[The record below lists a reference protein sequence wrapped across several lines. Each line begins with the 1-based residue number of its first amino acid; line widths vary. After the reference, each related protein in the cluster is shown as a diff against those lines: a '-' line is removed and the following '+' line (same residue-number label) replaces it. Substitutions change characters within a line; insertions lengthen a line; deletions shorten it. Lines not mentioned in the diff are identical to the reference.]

1 MKEINKFF
9 YKITFLIFFVF
20 SAQAESKV
28 LSIGN
33 SEAKVTIKVFSSLT
47 CPHCANFH
55 SNIYEML
62 KKDYIDRG
70 LVKFEHHAFPLDLA
84 ALNAEII
91 VRCQDNNNK
100 KFELLTEIYKK
111 QTTWAVGSDIK
122 KINELIK
129 KIGVNFNLSNEKMDT
144 CLEND
149 TVQDEILEQRIEAQ
163 KEYKIESTPT
173 IIINE
178 KKYSGKINY
187 KEFKKNIDKKL
198 SMNFKQ
204 LEITGFKSFSEKTT
218 FFIEKGLTGIVG
230 PNGCG
235 KSNIVESLRW
245 CMGENSAKSMRGSGM
260 EDVIFSGTSNRPSKN
275 ISEVSLL
282 LDNQNKEGPAQY
294 EEFDEISIKRKIE
307 KDKGSKYYINDKE
320 VRARDVQTF
329 FADLS
334 TGAHSPSLISQGRIG
349 QLVTAKPI
357 ERKSILEEAAGISG
371 IHARRQEAETRLNAA
386 ENNLKRADELKK
398 QQQKQLDN
406 LKKQAEEATR
416 YKEISGEIKQIEAGL
431 YFLKISE
438 IEKDKKQ
445 ILEKLSELDDEIS
458 AISIDFNHN
467 NTLLEE
473 ENKKLSPLRD
483 KKMESAA
490 KLQKLNLDMENLVEE
505 ESRVKSLQD
514 KLEKSIKTIES
525 DLERERSISLDAD
538 LNEKRLSEEKDAL
551 LKTEN
556 ELLTVETNSTK
567 ELKESKN
574 LLDGL
579 QSQLDSMLDQIEKD
593 IDEDK
598 KLLKETFR
606 ELKQLV
612 KKITSSQEEYAEKY
626 GKDRSIQSDSIKRK
640 ERIKNI
646 DVELKNWRNL
656 KSNSEKMNSELSNRK
671 NKLFLELNDNQKNPE
686 RIATSKGQNLQNLE
700 NTKKRNEE
708 IENELIAAEKKY
720 NLINQNLKE
729 IQIKLSDLK
738 ENKARNEA
746 TVEGIENR
754 KKDLLHS
761 VKNEL
766 NINDEAS
773 LLPQSD
779 LNNISPNDLPTL
791 EEQSQKVEKAKK
803 KRESLG
809 SVNLRADEETKK
821 YETEIKKM
829 EDDRADL
836 FSAIVKL
843 KSSIDEL
850 NQKGRERLLEA
861 FTKVNRKFNEVYTKL
876 FNGGTAKIELVD
888 SDDPLEAGLEMYVSP
903 PGKRLQSISLL
914 SGGEQALTAMSLV
927 FAVFLVNPSPICV
940 LDEVDAPL
948 DDANVTR
955 FCSLLDELTKI
966 TKTKFIIITHH
977 ALTMSRMHRL
987 YGVTMAEQGVSQL
1000 VSVDLQKAEEL
1011 VA

>member
-1 MKEINKFF
+1 MK
-9 YKITFLIFFVF
+9 
-20 SAQAESKV
+20 
-28 LSIGN
+28 
-33 SEAKVTIKVFSSLT
+33 
-47 CPHCANFH
+47 
-55 SNIYEML
+55 
-62 KKDYIDRG
+62 
-70 LVKFEHHAFPLDLA
+70 
-84 ALNAEII
+84 
-91 VRCQDNNNK
+91 
-100 KFELLTEIYKK
+100 
-111 QTTWAVGSDIK
+111 
-122 KINELIK
+122 
-129 KIGVNFNLSNEKMDT
+129 
-144 CLEND
+144 
-149 TVQDEILEQRIEAQ
+149 
-163 KEYKIESTPT
+163 
-173 IIINE
+173 
-178 KKYSGKINY
+178 
-187 KEFKKNIDKKL
+187 FKKLD
-198 SMNFKQ
+198 
-204 LEITGFKSFSEKTT
+204 ITGFKSFSEKTT
-218 FFIEKGLTGIVG
+218 FLIEDGLTGIVG

-260 EDVIFSGTSNRPSKN
+260 EDIIFSGTSNRASKN
-275 ISEVSLL
+275 ISEVVLL
-282 LDNQNKEGPAQY
+282 MDNQNKEGPSQFK
-294 EEFDEISIKRKIE
+294 EFDEVTVKRKIE

-320 VRARDVQTF
+320 VRARDVQTL

-349 QLVTAKPI
+349 QLVTSKPI

-371 IHARRQEAETRLNAA
+371 IHTRRQEAETRLNAA

-416 YKEISGEIKQIEAGL
+416 YKEISLEIKRVEAGL
-431 YFLKISE
+431 YYLKINE
-438 IEKDKKQ
+438 IEKDKKL
-445 ILEKLSELDDEIS
+445 IFEKLSELEDEIS
-458 AISIDFNHN
+458 AINIDLNHN

-483 KKMESAA
+483 KKMESVAS
-490 KLQKLNLDMENLVEE
+490 LQKLNLDMTGLIEE
-505 ESRVKSLQD
+505 EARVKSLQE

-525 DLERERSISLDAD
+525 DLEREKSISLDAD
-538 LNEKRLSEEKDAL
+538 LNEKRISKEKEEL

-556 ELLTVETNSTK
+556 ELVKVESSSSN
-567 ELKESKN
+567 ELKESKSK
-574 LLDGL
+574 LDDL
-579 QSQLDSMLDQIEKD
+579 QSELNKILDKIERD
-593 IDEDK
+593 IDENRKLTK
-598 KLLKETFR
+598 KVFGELKEI
-606 ELKQLV
+606 V
-612 KKITSSQEEYAEKY
+612 KKITSSQEDYAEKY
-626 GKDRSIQSDSIKRK
+626 GKDKSIQSDSIKRK

-646 DVELKNWRNL
+646 DVELENWRNL
-656 KSNSEKMNSELSNRK
+656 KSNSEKMISELTNRK
-671 NKLFLELNDNQKNPE
+671 DKIQIEINENKKNPE

-708 IENELIAAEKKY
+708 IENDLIKAEKKY
-720 NLINQNLKE
+720 NSINQNIKE
-729 IQIKLSDLK
+729 IQKKLSELK

-746 TVEGIENR
+746 TIEGIENR
-754 KKDLLHS
+754 KKDLLYS
-761 VKNEL
+761 VKSEL
-766 NINDEAS
+766 NIQNENEI
-773 LLPQSD
+773 LPQSD
-779 LNNISPNDLPTL
+779 LSQISPDNLPSL
-791 EEQSQKVEKAKK
+791 EEQSKKSEKIKK
-803 KRESLG
+803 QRESLG

-821 YETEIKKM
+821 YESEIKKM

-836 FSAIVKL
+836 YSAIVKL
-843 KSSIDEL
+843 KTSIDEL

-903 PGKRLQSISLL
+903 PGKRLQSITLL
-914 SGGEQALTAMSLV
+914 SGGEQALTALSLV

-1000 VSVDLQKAEEL
+1000 VSVDLQRAEEL

>member
-1 MKEINKFF
+1 
-9 YKITFLIFFVF
+9 
-20 SAQAESKV
+20 
-28 LSIGN
+28 
-33 SEAKVTIKVFSSLT
+33 
-47 CPHCANFH
+47 
-55 SNIYEML
+55 
-62 KKDYIDRG
+62 
-70 LVKFEHHAFPLDLA
+70 
-84 ALNAEII
+84 
-91 VRCQDNNNK
+91 
-100 KFELLTEIYKK
+100 
-111 QTTWAVGSDIK
+111 
-122 KINELIK
+122 
-129 KIGVNFNLSNEKMDT
+129 
-144 CLEND
+144 
-149 TVQDEILEQRIEAQ
+149 
-163 KEYKIESTPT
+163 
-173 IIINE
+173 
-178 KKYSGKINY
+178 
-187 KEFKKNIDKKL
+187 
-198 SMNFKQ
+198 MNFKK
-204 LEITGFKSFSEKTT
+204 LEITGFKSFSEKTN
-218 FFIEKGLTGIVG
+218 FLIENGLTGIVG

-235 KSNIVESLRW
+235 KSNIVEALRW

-260 EDVIFSGTSNRPSKN
+260 EDVIFSGTSNRSSKN
-275 ISEVSLL
+275 ISEVTLL
-282 LDNQNKEGPAQY
+282 LDNQNKEGPTQY
-294 EEFDEISIKRKIE
+294 KEYDEISVRRKIE
-307 KDKGSKYYINDKE
+307 KEKGSKYYINDKE

-416 YKEISGEIKQIEAGL
+416 YKEISKEIKKIEAGL
-431 YFLKISE
+431 YYLKISE
-438 IEKDKKQ
+438 IEKDKKS
-445 ILEKLSELDDEIS
+445 ILEKLNELDDEIS
-458 AISIDFNHN
+458 AINIDFNHN

-490 KLQKLNLDMENLVEE
+490 KLQKLNLDIANLVEE
-505 ESRVKSLQD
+505 ESRVKSLQE

-525 DLERERSISLDAD
+525 DLERERSISLDAN
-538 LNEKRLSEEKDAL
+538 LNEKRILNEKEEL

-556 ELLTVETNSTK
+556 KLIEVENSSSK
-567 ELKESKN
+567 ELKISKTQ
-574 LLDGL
+574 LDDL
-579 QSQLDSMLDQIEKD
+579 QSQLNSMLDQIERD
-593 IDEDK
+593 IDENK
-598 KLLKETFR
+598 KLSKNSFKKLKE
-606 ELKQLV
+606 LV
-612 KKITSSQEEYAEKY
+612 IKITSSQEEYAEKY
-626 GKDRSIQSDSIKRK
+626 GKDKSIQSDSIKRK

-646 DVELKNWRNL
+646 DIELENWRNL
-656 KSNSEKMNSELSNRK
+656 KLNSEKMNLELSDRK
-671 NKLFLELNDNQKNPE
+671 NKLLLEISDNRKNPE

-708 IENELIAAEKKY
+708 IENELVEAEKKY
-720 NLINQNLKE
+720 NSINLNLKE
-729 IQIKLSDLK
+729 ILAKLSHLK
-738 ENKARNEA
+738 EDKARNEA

-761 VKNEL
+761 VENEL

-773 LLPQSD
+773 ILPQSD
-779 LNNISPNDLPTL
+779 LNNISPNNLPSL
-791 EEQSQKVEKAKK
+791 VEQSQKVEKIKK
-803 KRESLG
+803 LRDSLG
-809 SVNLRADEETKK
+809 SVNLRADEETRK

-829 EDDRADL
+829 EDDRTDL
-836 FSAIVKL
+836 FSAILKL